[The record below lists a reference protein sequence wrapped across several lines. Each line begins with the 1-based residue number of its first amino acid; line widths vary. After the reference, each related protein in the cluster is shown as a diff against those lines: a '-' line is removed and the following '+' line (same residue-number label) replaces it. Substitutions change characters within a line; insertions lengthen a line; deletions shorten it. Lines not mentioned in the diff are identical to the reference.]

1 MFNLF
6 LLCLSKFCL
15 WFYLGVKIYLNIS
28 KGNFGLYLKNKVYI
42 LENLSFFQLFLIF
55 FTAFFILSLFIKL
68 FLFKF
73 ININNLNDLII
84 YMS

>member
-15 WFYLGVKIYLNIS
+15 WFYLGVQIYLNIS

-42 LENLSFFQLFLIF
+42 LENLSIFQIFLIL
-55 FTAFFILSLFIKL
+55 FTAFFILSLCIKI